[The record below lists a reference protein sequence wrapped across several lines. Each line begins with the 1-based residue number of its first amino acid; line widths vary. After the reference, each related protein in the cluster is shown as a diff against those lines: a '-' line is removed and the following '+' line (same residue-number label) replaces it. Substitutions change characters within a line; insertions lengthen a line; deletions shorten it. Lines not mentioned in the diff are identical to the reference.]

1 MTMNE
6 ENLFFEQIRSGGC
19 LSYILGCAEKKVCV
33 AIDPEQDKIE
43 EYLGLAKAFSSR
55 LLYAIDT
62 HTHADHVS
70 ACKLLRH
77 RVDAKVVMHRASDAP
92 YVDIRVDDG
101 DVIRCGQLEIRIL
114 HTPGHTEDS
123 TCLLAGDRLFTGDT
137 LLIGGCGR
145 TDLPGGNAE
154 KQYDSLRRLTALD
167 DRIRVFPAHDYRQ
180 AFSTIGDEKKNNV
193 RMQIGSREE
202 FIQFMTSRHPPLPR
216 KFELALE
223 HNRTPIPGTQRGFGE
238 GI

>member
-1 MTMNE
+1 VGQQDI
-6 ENLFFEQIRSGGC
+6 FFEQVRSGGC
-19 LSYILGCAEKKVCV
+19 LSYVLGCGKERVCV
-33 AIDPEQDKIE
+33 VIDPEQDKIE
-43 EYLGLAKAFSSR
+43 EYLGLVESFSSR

-70 ACKLLRH
+70 ACKVLRDRGH
-77 RVDAKVVMHRASDAP
+77 ARVVMHRASDAP
-92 YVDIRVDDG
+92 YVDLKVGDG
-101 DVIRCGQLEIRIL
+101 DVIRCGQVEIRVL

-123 TCLLAGDRLFTGDT
+123 TCLLVGDRLFTGDT

-154 KQYDSLRRLTALD
+154 KQYESLRRLAALGD
-167 DRIRVFPAHDYRQ
+167 QIQVFPAHDYRP
-180 AFSTIGDEKKNNV
+180 AFSTLGDEKKNNP
-193 RMQIGSREE
+193 RMLIGTREE

-216 KFELALE
+216 KFQLALE
-223 HNRTPIPGTQRGFGE
+223 HNRSPVQGTQRGLGE

>member
-1 MTMNE
+1 VGQQDI
-6 ENLFFEQIRSGGC
+6 FFEQVRSGGC
-19 LSYILGCAEKKVCV
+19 LSYVLGCGKERVCV
-33 AIDPEQDKIE
+33 VIDPEQDKIE
-43 EYLGLAKAFSSR
+43 EYLGLVESFSSR

-70 ACKLLRH
+70 ACKVLRDRGH
-77 RVDAKVVMHRASDAP
+77 GRVVMQRASDAP
-92 YVDIRVDDG
+92 YVDLKVDDG
-101 DVIRCGQLEIRIL
+101 DVIRCGQVEIRVL

-123 TCLLAGDRLFTGDT
+123 TCLLVGDRLFTGDT

-154 KQYDSLRRLTALD
+154 KQYESLRRLAALGD
-167 DRIRVFPAHDYRQ
+167 QIQVFPAHDYRP
-180 AFSTIGDEKKNNV
+180 AFSTLGDEKKNNP
-193 RMQIGSREE
+193 RMLIGTREE

-216 KFELALE
+216 KFQLALE
-223 HNRTPIPGTQRGFGE
+223 HNRSPVQGTQRGLGE